1 MLFVNAQTKSERLT
15 ICRACEH
22 YVDATESC
30 GTLVIGK
37 TVEHEGESVK
47 LCGCIMPIKTSLRVG
62 SCPLNLWEHQFSESD
77 LDRMKTWLK
86 MLPNTINASQQMEL
100 LIHYNKVTS
109 QSKRSIGS
117 CGKCA
122 QNLIKTIREFVDN
135 SELKLLKTQVNE
147 RKTKER

>member
-1 MLFVNAQTKSERLT
+1 MLFVNAQTKSERLA

-22 YVDATESC
+22 YVEATESC

-37 TVEHEGESVK
+37 TIEHEGEEVN

-62 SCPLNLWEHQFSESD
+62 SCPLNKWDYQFSEED
-77 LDRMKTWLK
+77 LDQMKTWLK
-86 MLPNTINASQQMEL
+86 KLPNTINASEQVAL
-100 LIHYNKVTS
+100 LLMYNKVTG
-109 QSKRSIGS
+109 QSKRNIGS

-135 SELKLLKTQVNE
+135 SHLKLLKT
-147 RKTKER
+147 KEN